1 MSNTIATVDV
11 GGTGVTTSTG
21 SGSNVLNTSPTFAGL
36 PVFGSSGIQFS
47 DSTIQTTAG
56 TVSKTSPGYTKLP
69 NGLIIQ
75 WGTTA
80 FNGSGVATFSFP
92 IAFPTAFLWINAS
105 ISRGSTL
112 AGYLMSTQ
120 IGATSTTGATII
132 GNYTTGGSVTNL
144 TSNEA
149 AAWLAVG
156 Y

>member
-1 MSNTIATVDV
+1 MTQSANLAALGSSATSS
-11 GGTGVTTSTG
+11 GG
-21 SGSNVLNTSPTFAGL
+21 LNL
-36 PVFGSSGIQFS
+36 LNLGSSGITFS
-47 DSTIQTTAG
+47 DSTTQNTAG
-56 TVSKTSPGYTKLP
+56 TVSKASPGYTKLP

-80 FNGSGVATFSFP
+80 FNGSGSASITFP

-149 AAWLAVG
+149 AAWLAIG